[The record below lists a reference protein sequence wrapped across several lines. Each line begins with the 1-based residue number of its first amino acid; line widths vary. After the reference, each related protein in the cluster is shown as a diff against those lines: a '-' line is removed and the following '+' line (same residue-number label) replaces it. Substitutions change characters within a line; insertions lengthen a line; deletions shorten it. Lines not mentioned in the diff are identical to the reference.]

1 MDGGGQHSAHRV
13 HRIDEI
19 LAAIGIVAP
28 KTLSRQCCSLVCR
41 DRALAGRS
49 KKVII
54 SRDVRGVLWSPGVS
68 GR

>member
-13 HRIDEI
+13 HRIHEL
-19 LAAIGIVAP
+19 LAAKGIVAP
-28 KTLSRQCCSLVCR
+28 KTLSRQRCSPVCR

-49 KKVII
+49 KKVLI
-54 SRDVRGVLWSPGVS
+54 SRDVRGVLWTPGVS